1 MKIKKIVASAL
12 LLCMVASLTACGS
25 KEKTPEEEFSD
36 SLNSAYDSIKNWASS
51 ASSELSKS
59 YNYSSNSTSSEESSE
74 ISTNLKKI
82 DPFKNLKITY
92 TGSSPYIKA
101 STDSTQ
107 CDSTV
112 NKYFE
117 FKTEDKYLRN
127 GDEFTVTAVY
137 NADNLEEDGFYIDTD
152 TQTYVVDAQ
161 PEYIT
166 SVDGLDLS
174 ALQSELNDKLTAT
187 TATSNGDYSSWFF
200 PTFAG
205 IQLSGWFS
213 SVKSKTLKATYLL
226 SLKNQYENKYG
237 NDSNTKY
244 YNRYIQ
250 IYEYIVNQKEKDG
263 TAKGQK
269 RIYVIIYANNL
280 ANDGKGVLSWDLELD
295 SKGYEEYNSAVND
308 YVTSKKEYYNV
319 SEIK

>member
-1 MKIKKIVASAL
+1 MKIKKIIASAL
-12 LLCMVASLTACGS
+12 LVCMAVSLTACGS
-25 KEKTPEEEFSD
+25 REKTPEEKFSD
-36 SLNSAYDSIKNWASS
+36 SLNSTYDSIKNWASS
-51 ASSELSKS
+51 ASSELSNN
-59 YNYSSNSTSSEESSE
+59 YNYSSGNTASEESSKA
-74 ISTNLKKI
+74 STNLKNI

-137 NADNLEEDGFYIDTD
+137 NANSLENDGFSIDSD
-152 TQTYVVDAQ
+152 TKTYVVEAQ

-174 ALQSELNDKLTAT
+174 ALQSELNDKRVAVTAT
-187 TATSNGDYSSWFF
+187 NKGDS
-200 PTFAG
+200 TFAG
-205 IQLSGWFS
+205 ISIPSPSRFSGYFDSIS
-213 SVKSKTLKATYLL
+213 SEKLKSTYLL
-226 SLKNQYENKYG
+226 SMKKNFEEKFNKD
-237 NDSNTKY
+237 NF

-250 IYEYIVNQKEKDG
+250 IYEYVLNTHNGKNGNEKEKV
-263 TAKGQK
+263 
-269 RIYVIIYANNL
+269 YVVIYANNL
-280 ANDGKGVLSWDLELD
+280 ANDGKGILSWDLELH
-295 SKGYEEYNSAVND
+295 SEGYEEYNSAVND

>member
-36 SLNSAYDSIKNWASS
+36 SLNSAYNSIKNWASS

-59 YNYSSNSTSSEESSE
+59 YNYSSNSTSSEKSSE

-174 ALQSELNDKLTAT
+174 ALQSELNDKRVAVTA
-187 TATSNGDYSSWFF
+187 ANKGDS
-200 PTFAG
+200 TFAG
-205 IQLSGWFS
+205 INIPWFS
-213 SVKSKTLKATYLL
+213 GYFDSISSEKLKSTYLL
-226 SLKNQYENKYG
+226 SMKKNFEEKFNKD
-237 NDSNTKY
+237 NF

-250 IYEYIVNQKEKDG
+250 IYEYVLNTHNGKNGNEKEKV
-263 TAKGQK
+263 
-269 RIYVIIYANNL
+269 YVVIYANNL

>member
-36 SLNSAYDSIKNWASS
+36 SLNSAYNSIKNWASS

-59 YNYSSNSTSSEESSE
+59 YNYSSNSTSSEKSSE

-174 ALQSELNDKLTAT
+174 ALQSELNDKRVAVTA
-187 TATSNGDYSSWFF
+187 ANKGDS
-200 PTFAG
+200 TFAG
-205 IQLSGWFS
+205 INIPGPSWFS
-213 SVKSKTLKATYLL
+213 GYFDSISSEKLKSTYLL
-226 SLKNQYENKYG
+226 SMKKNFEEKFNKD
-237 NDSNTKY
+237 NF

-250 IYEYIVNQKEKDG
+250 IYEYVLNTHNGKNGNEKEKV
-263 TAKGQK
+263 
-269 RIYVIIYANNL
+269 YVVIYANNL

>member
-36 SLNSAYDSIKNWASS
+36 SLNSAYNSIKNWASS

-59 YNYSSNSTSSEESSE
+59 YNYSSNSTSSEKSSE

-174 ALQSELNDKLTAT
+174 ALQSELNDKRVAVTA
-187 TATSNGDYSSWFF
+187 ANKGDS
-200 PTFAG
+200 TFAG
-205 IQLSGWFS
+205 INIPSPSWFS
-213 SVKSKTLKATYLL
+213 GYFDSISSEKLKSTYLL
-226 SLKNQYENKYG
+226 SMKKNFEEKFNKD
-237 NDSNTKY
+237 NF

-250 IYEYIVNQKEKDG
+250 IYEYVLNTHNGKNGNEKEKV
-263 TAKGQK
+263 
-269 RIYVIIYANNL
+269 YVVIYAKNL

>member
-36 SLNSAYDSIKNWASS
+36 SLNSAYNSIKNWASS

-59 YNYSSNSTSSEESSE
+59 YKYSSNSISSEESSE

-174 ALQSELNDKLTAT
+174 ALQSELNDKRVAVTA
-187 TATSNGDYSSWFF
+187 ANKGDS
-200 PTFAG
+200 TFAG
-205 IQLSGWFS
+205 ISIPSPSWFS
-213 SVKSKTLKATYLL
+213 GYFDSISSEKLKSTYLL
-226 SLKNQYENKYG
+226 SMKKNFEEKFNKD
-237 NDSNTKY
+237 NF

-250 IYEYIVNQKEKDG
+250 IYEYVLNTHNGKNGNEKEKV
-263 TAKGQK
+263 
-269 RIYVIIYANNL
+269 YVVIYANNL
-280 ANDGKGVLSWDLELD
+280 ANDGKGVLSWDLEVD